1 MCDVL
6 TAEDKTRTCSAKDLG
21 ECIDKAT
28 THREKT
34 LDAWQRRLP
43 FANLIEKFDVMSVL
57 WHERTLT
64 VYQTSKI
71 KDTFFHYKLMTATLQ
86 DTPGGYTHL
95 ARLLI
100 ALLSLKACGQR
111 VQVQEYLFYQALR
124 NGSLS
129 PYDIDAQ
136 DDSIEL
142 ADEEMA
148 EIVALLADEEAN
160 LERDLEKVIIETSFD
175 EQILGSEELSQIFNE

>member
-28 THREKT
+28 TLREKT

-71 KDTFFHYKLMTATLQ
+71 KDTFFHYKVMTATLQ

-95 ARLLI
+95 ARLLM
-100 ALLSLKACGQR
+100 ALISLKVCGQR
-111 VQVQEYLFYQALR
+111 VAKLTVTDIV
-124 NGSLS
+124 LS
-129 PYDIDAQ
+129 VMSCTTTNVRYKSKNIY
-136 DDSIEL
+136 SIKHCGMDRGHL
-142 ADEEMA
+142 TISMLKM
-148 EIVALLADEEAN
+148 IV
-160 LERDLEKVIIETSFD
+160 S
-175 EQILGSEELSQIFNE
+175 S